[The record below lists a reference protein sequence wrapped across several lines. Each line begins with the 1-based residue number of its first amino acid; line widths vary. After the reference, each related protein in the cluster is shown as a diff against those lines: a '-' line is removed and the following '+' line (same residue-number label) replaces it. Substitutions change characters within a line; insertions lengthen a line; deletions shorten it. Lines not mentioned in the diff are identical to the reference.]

1 MKKKFLSLM
10 MAAAVV
16 ATTSVSAFA
25 AEANVTGSDNV
36 DADAEVEI
44 TGKVLSNSGSEP
56 VGNFKVTVPTAAAFT
71 VGQDGSFTAPEKITI
86 KNAGDQNIDVFAKSF
101 VDTNK
106 NGGISVVGENRVKEL
121 NRTNVS
127 LSVTGNRGTV
137 FLGSEPGNANTKGL
151 YSNKELS
158 EQTGDFQLANIL
170 SGQSKDLTLNGVAGS
185 NQADLSE
192 DVQAKGV
199 KDKFTLVLKIKKSS

>member
-25 AEANVTGSDNV
+25 ADANVTGSDNQ
-36 DADAEVEI
+36 DANAEVEI
-44 TGKVLSNSGSEP
+44 TGKVLSDTGSEP

-101 VDTNK
+101 VDTNP
-106 NGGISVVGENRVKEL
+106 NDGISVVAESGLKDL

-127 LSVTGNRGTV
+127 LSITGNMGTV
-137 FLGSEPGNANTKGL
+137 FLGSQPGANNKGL
-151 YSNKELS
+151 YSDRNLTQ
-158 EQTGDFQLANIL
+158 QTGEFQLASIL
-170 SGQSKDLTLNGVAGS
+170 SGQNKDLTLNGAAGS
-185 NQADLSE
+185 KQETLTD
-192 DVQAKGV
+192 DVKANGV
-199 KDKFTLVLKIKKSS
+199 KDKFTLVLKIKKSSK

>member
-25 AEANVTGSDNV
+25 SDANVTGSDNV

-44 TGKVLSNSGSEP
+44 TGKVLSDNGSEP

-106 NGGISVVGENRVKEL
+106 NGGISVVGENRLKDL
-121 NRTNVS
+121 DRTNVS
-127 LSVTGNRGTV
+127 LSVTGNMGTV
-137 FLGSEPGNANTKGL
+137 FLGSAPGANNKGL
-151 YSNKELS
+151 YSDKNLT
-158 EQTGDFQLANIL
+158 EQTGEFQLASIL
-170 SGQSKDLTLNGVAGS
+170 SGQNKDLTLNGFTGG
-185 NQADLSE
+185 NQADLSD
-192 DVQAKGV
+192 DVKAKGV
-199 KDKFTLVLKIKKSS
+199 KDKFTLVLKIKKSSK

>member
-25 AEANVTGSDNV
+25 ADANVTGSDNV

-71 VGQDGSFTAPEKITI
+71 VDQHGSFAAPEKITI

-101 VDTNK
+101 VDTNRS
-106 NGGISVVGENRVKEL
+106 GGISVVGESGLKEL

-127 LSVTGNRGTV
+127 LSITGNMGTV
-137 FLGSEPGNANTKGL
+137 FLGSDPGSNNKGL
-151 YSNKELS
+151 YSDKNLTQ
-158 EQTGDFQLANIL
+158 QTGEFQLASIL
-170 SGQSKDLTLNGVAGS
+170 SGQDKDLTLNGIAGGK
-185 NQADLSE
+185 QDDLSE
-192 DVQAKGV
+192 EVREKGV
-199 KDKFTLVLKIKKSS
+199 KDKFTLVLKIKKSSK

>member
-25 AEANVTGSDNV
+25 SDANVTGSDNV

-44 TGKVLSNSGSEP
+44 TGKVLSDTGTEP

-71 VGQDGSFTAPEKITI
+71 VDQHGSFAAPEKITI

-106 NGGISVVGENRVKEL
+106 NGGISVVGENRLKDL
-121 NRTNVS
+121 DRTNVS
-127 LSVTGNRGTV
+127 LSVTGNMGTV
-137 FLGSEPGNANTKGL
+137 FLGSAPGDNNKGL
-151 YSNKELS
+151 YSDKNLT
-158 EQTGDFQLANIL
+158 EQTGEFQLASIL
-170 SGQSKDLTLNGVAGS
+170 SGQNKDLTLNGFAGG
-185 NQADLSE
+185 NQTGLSDE
-192 DVQAKGV
+192 VKAKGV
-199 KDKFTLVLKIKKSS
+199 KDKFTLVLKIKKSSK